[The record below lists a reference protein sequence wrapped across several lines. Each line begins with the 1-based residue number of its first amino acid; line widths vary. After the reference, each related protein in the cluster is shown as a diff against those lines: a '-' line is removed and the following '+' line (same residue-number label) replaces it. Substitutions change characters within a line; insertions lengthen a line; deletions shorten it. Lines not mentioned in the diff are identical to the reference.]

1 MTQRKLSR
9 RWLVCGVLATSLGL
23 AAVCQAQ
30 QPARG
35 GQLKE
40 PVYRVSDATPANQPA
55 PKREHPLAPA
65 YRQALKSRQLIA
77 EKYPDYTATIV
88 KRERIN
94 GELQDH
100 EYIFAKIRHER
111 SANGRVQT
119 PFSVYLYFVKPAS
132 VKGREVIF
140 VNGRNNNKLFA
151 HEGGVLGLVTVS
163 LEPESGLAM
172 RGQRYPITEI
182 GIDNLV
188 RKLVEV
194 AENDMKFG
202 ECEVKTYKGAKI
214 NGRVCTCLEVVHPV
228 RRNNFRFHKAQVF
241 IDDEL
246 GIPIRY
252 AAYDWPKKAGGSPP
266 LLEEYTYLNLKLN
279 VGLTDADFSKTNKG
293 YSFR

>member
-1 MTQRKLSR
+1 MIQQKLSR
-9 RWLVCGVLATSLGL
+9 RWLVCGVLAASLGL
-23 AAVCQAQ
+23 VSVCRAQ
-30 QPARG
+30 QPQRDD
-35 GQLKE
+35 LKE
-40 PVYRVSDATPANQPA
+40 PIYRVSEATGNQPA
-55 PKREHPLAPA
+55 VKREHPLAPA
-65 YRQALKSRQLIA
+65 YRQALESRRLIA
-77 EKYPDYTATIV
+77 EKFHDYTATIV
-88 KRERIN
+88 KRERIG

-119 PFSVYLYFVKPAS
+119 PFSVYLYFVKPS
-132 VKGREVIF
+132 KVKGREVIF

-163 LEPESGLAM
+163 LDPESGLAM

-194 AENDMKFG
+194 AENDMKYG
-202 ECEVKTYKGAKI
+202 ECEVKTHQGAKI
-214 NGRVCTCLEVVHPV
+214 NGRSCTCLEVTHPV
-228 RRNNFRFHKAQVF
+228 RRTNFRFHKAQVF

-293 YSFR
+293 YGFR